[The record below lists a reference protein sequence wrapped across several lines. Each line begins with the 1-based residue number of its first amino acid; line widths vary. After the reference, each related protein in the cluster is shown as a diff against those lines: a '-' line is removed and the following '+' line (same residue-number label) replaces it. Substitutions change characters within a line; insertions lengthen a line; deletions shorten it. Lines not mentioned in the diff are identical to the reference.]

1 MLEKCWI
8 CGCLGHIAVECKEKT
23 VTCFSCGQRGH
34 KQEDCISPMANCWNC
49 GKRGHIKKDCP
60 VKMNVGMCFYCHKV
74 GHHSKDCD
82 KKVCYIC
89 ESKDHLWTLCPL
101 KGARGF
107 HPRRNRY
114 MSRMRHLQHGQD
126 YQKTFQQKH
135 FSKQLLFDSQCY
147 QPSGQEQQVPRCIR
161 SKSVPIQSEQ
171 VRAAAHERPM
181 ILRRNSEPVGYSA
194 SFVSSLEHSQVP
206 QSLDDYELMLNQSCL
221 NTIAP
226 HVGSVGLS
234 MRSDQDGSG
243 FSIADGFSRSDGS
256 SMKVTESE
264 NDSVVPALDSRLI
277 QSVIADW
284 KKDISREPE
293 HDLPTWCSSEVW
305 WNNGFRVELNNPQ
318 ARSLLSQSEKQEVQ
332 DTYDSVDLS
341 CNKDK
346 KDCGE
351 NTILDARDD
360 QAILVQDQ
368 LFVQPTQQSQ
378 TKRLDVLNV
387 RDEAASEAK
396 VGTISNVINTN
407 NRSPTTSSV
416 STNSSS
422 IHESVSTMS
431 SGKQQDGK
439 AQTVEG
445 FVPEATARE
454 FKSNLS
460 NADFL
465 EETGTKGNDVHEE
478 LKRMREQLAEAKIK
492 LNEKEEQLDKTQKM
506 VDALKRVIFLDSSVK
521 KKVSPKKHEQSIKGE
536 DVSDRCPSCI
546 QILKDLESCEKC
558 MM

>member
-1 MLEKCWI
+1 M
-8 CGCLGHIAVECKEKT
+8 G
-23 VTCFSCGQRGH
+23 
-34 KQEDCISPMANCWNC
+34 
-49 GKRGHIKKDCP
+49 
-60 VKMNVGMCFYCHKV
+60 
-74 GHHSKDCD
+74 
-82 KKVCYIC
+82 
-89 ESKDHLWTLCPL
+89 
-101 KGARGF
+101 
-107 HPRRNRY
+107 
-114 MSRMRHLQHGQD
+114 
-126 YQKTFQQKH
+126 
-135 FSKQLLFDSQCY
+135 
-147 QPSGQEQQVPRCIR
+147 
-161 SKSVPIQSEQ
+161 
-171 VRAAAHERPM
+171 
-181 ILRRNSEPVGYSA
+181 
-194 SFVSSLEHSQVP
+194 
-206 QSLDDYELMLNQSCL
+206 
-221 NTIAP
+221 
-226 HVGSVGLS
+226 
-234 MRSDQDGSG
+234 
-243 FSIADGFSRSDGS
+243 
-256 SMKVTESE
+256 
-264 NDSVVPALDSRLI
+264 
-277 QSVIADW
+277 
-284 KKDISREPE
+284 
-293 HDLPTWCSSEVW
+293 
-305 WNNGFRVELNNPQ
+305 
-318 ARSLLSQSEKQEVQ
+318 
-332 DTYDSVDLS
+332 
-341 CNKDK
+341 DK
-346 KDCGE
+346 KDCRE

-445 FVPEATARE
+445 FVPEATTRE

-521 KKVSPKKHEQSIKGE
+521 KKDCPKKHEQGTRGE
-536 DVSDRCPSCI
+536 DVSRCPSCI
-546 QILKDLESCEKC
+546 QILKNLESCEKC